1 MSSKPD
7 RLVQIPLALPL
18 KAGVSRDD
26 LIVSASNR
34 LAVDLVDHWP
44 HWPSNMVML
53 AGPVGSG
60 KSHVAAVWAQTSDA
74 VILPMQALDD
84 EFALSF
90 EGNVVLEDASAGAV
104 PEEPM
109 FHLLNRSRAGG
120 YFVMITSSEFP
131 AAWGIGLPD
140 LASRLKLAHLVE
152 LGEPDDEL
160 LTAIIFKLFAD
171 RQMQISPQLARYLVM
186 RMERSLGAA
195 NALVD
200 WMDRE
205 ALSRKTKANR
215 KLAAEALEAFGMV

>member
-1 MSSKPD
+1 
-7 RLVQIPLALPL
+7 
-18 KAGVSRDD
+18 
-26 LIVSASNR
+26 
-34 LAVDLVDHWP
+34 
-44 HWPSNMVML
+44 
-53 AGPVGSG
+53 
-60 KSHVAAVWAQTSDA
+60 
-74 VILPMQALDD
+74 
-84 EFALSF
+84 
-90 EGNVVLEDASAGAV
+90 
-104 PEEPM
+104 M

-120 YFVMITSSEFP
+120 YFVMITSREFP

-160 LTAIIFKLFAD
+160 LAAIVFKLFAD

-205 ALSRKTKANR
+205 ALSRKTKVNR